1 MPGTGRQPIP
11 ITHDGIEYPS
21 RAQLARHLAAALGG
35 NLNTWASRLSVT
47 NGDVARAL
55 ELANN
60 RVPHIPLS
68 YDGCSFPS
76 RRALARYLATK
87 LGGTRTVWNGRLQR
101 ANDDVARV
109 VRGRSASPIG

>member
-11 ITHDGIEYPS
+11 ITHDGVEYPF
-21 RAQLARHLAAALGG
+21 RAQLARHFAATLGG

-47 NGDVARAL
+47 NGDVARTL
-55 ELANN
+55 EMANN

-68 YDGCSFPS
+68 YDGRSFPS
-76 RRALARYLATK
+76 RRALARYLETK
-87 LGGTRTVWNGRLQR
+87 LGGTRTGWNGRLQR